1 MKPIKYIS
9 IEETF
14 SSGPCLFIDVRSQ
27 GEYAEDH
34 IPGAVNIP
42 ILTDEERAIVG
53 TIYKEQGN
61 EEAKIVGFRLF
72 AQRYQKFMADV
83 RSVIQPGV
91 PTYIYCWRG
100 GSRSEYVLELLQN
113 LGFQDLYKIAG
124 GYKRFRAYALQRV
137 TEWCT
142 SKKAIVLHGYTGAGK
157 TDLLTRLAAEGAPT
171 LCLETLAQN
180 SGSVFGNVFFRENQ
194 PSQKK
199 FESLIFDFFM
209 KSDRDFYFVESES
222 KRIGNVFVPDPLMDA
237 IRTGIHIDI
246 QTSADIRVENLYR
259 YYVEKGG
266 GLESLLQPLN
276 RLRKR
281 LGNEVIDTMI
291 SQLEQGDYKAVIKPL
306 LFDYYDPLYQYSI
319 DQYVFDYTVSYETLE
334 EAEAVL
340 LKILSELERNP
351 L

>member
-1 MKPIKYIS
+1 MKPLKYIS

-14 SSGPCLFIDVRSQ
+14 AGGPGIFIDVRSP

-42 ILTDEERAIVG
+42 LLTDEHRVIVG
-53 TIYKEQGN
+53 TIYREQGN
-61 EEAKIVGFRLF
+61 EEAKIAGFRLF
-72 AQRYQKFMADV
+72 SQRYQEFMASI
-83 RSVIQPGV
+83 REVIKPGV
-91 PTYIYCWRG
+91 PTYVYCWRG
-100 GSRSEYVLELLQN
+100 GSRSEYVTELLQN
-113 LGFQDLYKIAG
+113 LEFPEIYKIAG
-124 GYKRFRAYALQRV
+124 GYKRFRAYALQRI
-137 TEWCT
+137 TDWCT
-142 SKKAIVLHGYTGAGK
+142 EKKAIVLHGYTGAGK
-157 TDLLTRLAAEGAPT
+157 TDLLTRIAAKGGPT

-180 SGSVFGNVFFRENQ
+180 SGSVFGNVFFRDSQ
-194 PSQKK
+194 PSQKQ
-199 FESLIFDFFM
+199 FESLIFDYFM

-237 IRTGIHIDI
+237 IRTGIHIDV
-246 QTSADIRVENLYR
+246 QTTADIRVENLYR

-281 LGNEVIDTMI
+281 LGNEPVDRMI
-291 SQLEQGDYKAVIKPL
+291 QQLEQGDYKAVIKPL

-319 DQYVFDYTVSYETLE
+319 DQYTFDYTVNYETLD
-334 EAEAVL
+334 EAEAAL
-340 LKILSELERNP
+340 LKILSELEKKT

>member
-1 MKPIKYIS
+1 MKPLKYIS

-14 SSGPCLFIDVRSQ
+14 SNGPGLFIDVRSP
-27 GEYAEDH
+27 GEFAEDH

-42 ILTDEERAIVG
+42 LLTDADRVIVG
-53 TIYKEQGN
+53 TIYREQGN
-61 EEAKIVGFRLF
+61 EVAKVTGFRLF
-72 AQRYQKFMADV
+72 SQRYEEYMAEI
-83 RSVIQPGV
+83 RSAIKPGI

-100 GSRSEYVLELLQN
+100 GSRSEYVMELLQN
-113 LGFQDLYKIAG
+113 LEFENIYKIAG
-124 GYKRFRAYALQRV
+124 GYKRFRAYALQRI

-142 SKKAIVLHGYTGAGK
+142 EKRAIVLHGYTGAGK
-157 TDLLTRLAAEGAPT
+157 TDLLTRLAAKGCPT

-180 SGSVFGNVFFRENQ
+180 SGSVFGNVFFRESQ
-194 PSQKK
+194 PSQKQ
-199 FESLIFDFFM
+199 FESLIFDYF
-209 KSDRDFYFVESES
+209 KHSDRDFYFVESES
-222 KRIGNVFVPDPLMDA
+222 KRIGNVFVPDPLMEA
-237 IRTGIHIDI
+237 IRTGIHIDV
-246 QTSADIRVENLYR
+246 QTSADIRVENLHR

-291 SQLEQGDYKAVIKPL
+291 AQLEQGNYQAVIKPL

-319 DQYVFDYTVSYETLE
+319 DQYTFDYTVTYETLD
-334 EAEAVL
+334 EAEAAL
-340 LKILSELERNP
+340 LKILSELENKP